1 MQGTPQKL
9 DTKRKIKVSLSR
21 GYWRKHN
28 PRARSED
35 QYELIGEGGT
45 LGSG

>member
-9 DTKRKIKVSLSR
+9 DTKRKSKVSLSR
-21 GYWRKHN
+21 GYWRKHIL
-28 PRARSED
+28 RARSED
-35 QYELIGEGGT
+35 QYEFIGKGGA